1 MRYKFRGKA
10 LEECKQKR
18 IKKGDWVKGH
28 LYVDSQNRYF
38 IVLPM
43 DSRYFIFEFPLGMI
57 EVIPETVGQWTG
69 FLDEND
75 EEVYEGD
82 ILLAGITE
90 EAYKVEVF
98 WNEELGC
105 WDMRDDEDLSYF
117 DIYRGLS
124 PFQTHDFRIIGNK
137 WDNVDL
143 LKGGEDD

>member
-10 LEECKQKR
+10 LEECKQKG

-69 FLDEND
+69 FLDENG
-75 EEVYEGD
+75 EEIYEGD
-82 ILLAGITE
+82 ILRWKYAGME
-90 EAYKVEVF
+90 EEFFFVEDIFSVYREKVKYAK
-98 WNEELGC
+98 
-105 WDMRDDEDLSYF
+105 RHIDDWHLPS
-117 DIYRGLS
+117 IAKV
-124 PFQTHDFRIIGNK
+124 IGNK

-143 LKGGEDD
+143 LKGGNHDN